1 MINVNSEFCI
11 FLLKIKTIF
20 IYIRT
25 GELTNFIFKNIY
37 NENIIPWLHMT
48 TETINKKLKR
58 YLN

>member
-37 NENIIPWLHMT
+37 NENIIPWLHMI